1 MDCRQCRENIS
12 AYVDG
17 VLDGYLISEMQQ
29 HLSECPRCRKEYS
42 AILKVREMCAGLK
55 DVELPSGFCS
65 CLIDRLKGEESA
77 GMFRKIRWR
86 VNRRVVAGMAAAVV
100 LVFGVA
106 LVMSGLGGGGGA
118 YEREMATKDAA
129 PPLYDAA
136 QRTADYPADSN
147 EEAGYQGYDSAS
159 NSMAPDAKW
168 VADNSAGGGVK
179 GEMEPGLAEQVLD
192 KAAESVAV
200 SDSQSVSEQDKT
212 AAQVSGLA
220 QASTG
225 SQAGAER
232 KIIRSAYLSME
243 TTEFDRTVDE
253 IIGRVNV
260 YLGYIESSEIQGK
273 PTYQG
278 QVSNRKAHF
287 EIRVPS
293 KSFDSFIGDMV
304 ELGNVTSRQIRGED
318 ITGQYLDVEARL
330 KSLRLQEERL
340 LTLLSKADKLQDI
353 IELERE
359 LSRIRYEI
367 ENYTGTLKQWDNMVQ
382 YSRVSV
388 DVYEVR
394 KIKKEEPE
402 PITWGDRIVNG
413 FIKSWERL
421 GQVFADLA
429 VFIVSAVPYLVV
441 LAAMVG
447 ILWSIAKRSKA
458 ALRPKIE
465 KRVDKIEED
474 GSANHEQ

>member
-1 MDCRQCRENIS
+1 MEPEVAEQAQDK
-12 AYVDG
+12 AD
-17 VLDGYLISEMQQ
+17 
-29 HLSECPRCRKEYS
+29 
-42 AILKVREMCAGLK
+42 
-55 DVELPSGFCS
+55 
-65 CLIDRLKGEESA
+65 ESA
-77 GMFRKIRWR
+77 
-86 VNRRVVAGMAAAVV
+86 
-100 LVFGVA
+100 A
-106 LVMSGLGGGGGA
+106 L
-118 YEREMATKDAA
+118 
-129 PPLYDAA
+129 
-136 QRTADYPADSN
+136 
-147 EEAGYQGYDSAS
+147 
-159 NSMAPDAKW
+159 
-168 VADNSAGGGVK
+168 
-179 GEMEPGLAEQVLD
+179 
-192 KAAESVAV
+192 
-200 SDSQSVSEQDKT
+200 SDSQWASEQNKL
-212 AAQVSGLA
+212 AVQISGVA
-220 QASTG
+220 QASAG
-225 SQAGAER
+225 AQAGVER

-278 QVSNRKAHF
+278 QVSNRRAHF

-458 ALRPKIE
+458 ALRPKTE
-465 KRVDKIEED
+465 KKVDKIEED